1 MDRRQSIKLMASASL
16 LSGIPVANAPVEG
29 TALQETEIET
39 DTEAT
44 FFNEHETATI
54 TLLAD
59 MIIPADDRSGSAS
72 EAGVVE
78 FIDFNVGDQEE
89 LQVPIRGGLAWLDAY
104 CRKRHGTSFVNSDQG
119 QREQILDAIAW
130 PSRAAPEL
138 SAGVAFF
145 NRFRD
150 LVASGFWS
158 SKMGVDDLQYS
169 GNVYVQEWNGCPQDV
184 LERLGI
190 AE

>member
-16 LSGIPVANAPVEG
+16 LSGIPVTGVPVEG
-29 TALQETEIET
+29 TALQETVTET
-39 DTEAT
+39 ETGAT
-44 FFNEHETATI
+44 FFNEHEIATI
-54 TLLAD
+54 TVLTD

-72 EAGVVE
+72 EAGVVD

-104 CRKRHGTSFVNSDQG
+104 CRKQHGTSFVKSDLQ
-119 QREQILDAIAW
+119 QRKQILDTIAW
-130 PSRAAPEL
+130 PSMASPEL

-169 GNVYVQEWNGCPQDV
+169 GNVYVQEWTGCPQEV
-184 LERLGI
+184 LENLGI

>member
-1 MDRRQSIKLMASASL
+1 MDRRQSIKLIASASL
-16 LSGIPVANAPVEG
+16 LSGIPIANAPVEG
-29 TALQETEIET
+29 TALQEIET

-44 FFNEHETATI
+44 FFNEHEIATI
-54 TLLAD
+54 TVLAD

-104 CRKRHGTSFVNSDQG
+104 CRKQHGTSFVKSNQE
-119 QREQILDAIAW
+119 QREQILDTIAW
-130 PSRAAPEL
+130 PSKAAPEL

-145 NRFRD
+145 NRFRN

-169 GNVYVQEWNGCPQDV
+169 GNVYVQEWTGCPQEV
-184 LERLGI
+184 LEHLGI

>member
-16 LSGIPVANAPVEG
+16 LSGIPVVGAPVEDID
-29 TALQETEIET
+29 LQETEA

-44 FFNEHETATI
+44 FFNEHEIATI
-54 TLLAD
+54 TVLAD

-104 CRKRHGTSFVNSDQG
+104 GRKQHGTPFVELDRG
-119 QREQILDAIAW
+119 QREQVLDAIAW
-130 PSRAAPEL
+130 PSKAALEL
-138 SAGVAFF
+138 SVGVAFF
-145 NRFRD
+145 SRFRD
-150 LVASGFWS
+150 LVAAGFWS

-169 GNVYVQEWNGCPQDV
+169 GNVYVQEWTGCPREV
-184 LERLGI
+184 LEHLGI
-190 AE
+190 T

>member
-1 MDRRQSIKLMASASL
+1 MDRRQSIKLIASASL
-16 LSGIPVANAPVEG
+16 LSGIPVANPLVKG
-29 TALQETEIET
+29 TAFQEIET
-39 DTEAT
+39 DTDKEAT
-44 FFNEHETATI
+44 FFNEHELATI
-54 TLLAD
+54 TILAD
-59 MIIPADDRSGSAS
+59 MIFPADDRSGSAS

-78 FIDFNVGDQEE
+78 FIDFNVGDQED

-104 CRKRHGTSFVNSDQG
+104 CRKQHGTSFVKSDRG

-169 GNVYVQEWNGCPQDV
+169 GNVYVQEWNGCPQEV
-184 LERLGI
+184 LEHLGI

>member
-16 LSGIPVANAPVEG
+16 LSGIPVTGVPVEG
-29 TALQETEIET
+29 TALQETVTET
-39 DTEAT
+39 ETGAT
-44 FFNEHETATI
+44 FFNEHEIATI
-54 TLLAD
+54 TVLTD

-72 EAGVVE
+72 EAGVVD

-104 CRKRHGTSFVNSDQG
+104 RRKQHGTSFVKSDLQ
-119 QREQILDAIAW
+119 QRKQILDTIAW
-130 PSRAAPEL
+130 PSMASPEL

-169 GNVYVQEWNGCPQDV
+169 GNVYVQEWTGCPQEV
-184 LERLGI
+184 LENLGI

>member
-16 LSGIPVANAPVEG
+16 LSGIPVANAAGEG
-29 TALQETEIET
+29 TVLKEAEIET

-44 FFNEHETATI
+44 FFNEHEIATI

-138 SAGVAFF
+138 GAGVAFF

-169 GNVYVQEWNGCPQDV
+169 GNVYVQEWKGCPQEV

-190 AE
+190 AG

>member
-1 MDRRQSIKLMASASL
+1 MDRRQSIKLIASASL
-16 LSGIPVANAPVEG
+16 LSGIPVANPLVKG
-29 TALQETEIET
+29 TAFQEIET
-39 DTEAT
+39 DTDKEAT
-44 FFNEHETATI
+44 FFNEHELATI
-54 TLLAD
+54 TILAD
-59 MIIPADDRSGSAS
+59 LIFPADDRSGSAS

-104 CRKRHGTSFVNSDQG
+104 CRKQHGTSFVKSDRG

-169 GNVYVQEWNGCPQDV
+169 GNVYVQEWNGCPQEV
-184 LERLGI
+184 LEHLGI

>member
-16 LSGIPVANAPVEG
+16 LSGIPIANAPAEG
-29 TALQETEIET
+29 TTHQESET

-44 FFNEHETATI
+44 FFNEHEIATI
-54 TLLAD
+54 TVLAD

-78 FIDFNVGDQEE
+78 FIDFNVSDQEE
-89 LQVPIRGGLAWLDAY
+89 LQLPIRGGLAWLDAY
-104 CRKRHGTSFVNSDQG
+104 CRKQHGTSFVNSDRG

-130 PSRAAPEL
+130 PSRAAPQL

-169 GNVYVQEWNGCPQDV
+169 GNVYVQEWTGCPQEV
-184 LERLGI
+184 LESLGI

>member
-16 LSGIPVANAPVEG
+16 LSGIPVASTSVEG
-29 TALQETEIET
+29 ATLQETET
-39 DTEAT
+39 DTETT
-44 FFNEHETATI
+44 FFNEHEIATI
-54 TLLAD
+54 TVLAD

-104 CRKRHGTSFVNSDQG
+104 CRKQHGTPFVEADRE
-119 QREQILDAIAW
+119 QREQILDVIAW
-130 PSRAAPEL
+130 PSKAAPEL

-158 SKMGVDDLQYS
+158 SRMGVDDLQYS
-169 GNVYVQEWNGCPQDV
+169 GNVYVQEWTGCPQEV
-184 LERLGI
+184 LERLDI
-190 AE
+190 VE

>member
-1 MDRRQSIKLMASASL
+1 MDRRQSIKLIASASL
-16 LSGIPVANAPVEG
+16 LSGIPVANPLVKG
-29 TALQETEIET
+29 TAFQEIET
-39 DTEAT
+39 DTDKEAT
-44 FFNEHETATI
+44 FFNEHELATI
-54 TLLAD
+54 TILAD
-59 MIIPADDRSGSAS
+59 LIFPADDRSGSAS

-104 CRKRHGTSFVNSDQG
+104 CRKQHGTSFVKSDRG

-158 SKMGVDDLQYS
+158 SKMGMDDLQYS
-169 GNVYVQEWNGCPQDV
+169 GNVYVQEWNGCPQEV
-184 LERLGI
+184 LEHLGI

>member
-16 LSGIPVANAPVEG
+16 LSGIPVTGVPVEG
-29 TALQETEIET
+29 TAPQEAETETET
-39 DTEAT
+39 GAT
-44 FFNEHETATI
+44 FFNEHEIATI
-54 TLLAD
+54 TVLAD

-72 EAGVVE
+72 EAGVID

-89 LQVPIRGGLAWLDAY
+89 LQVPVRGGLAWLDAY
-104 CRKRHGTSFVNSDQG
+104 CRKQHGTSFVKSDLQ
-119 QREQILDAIAW
+119 QRKQILDTIAW
-130 PSRAAPEL
+130 PSMASPEL

-169 GNVYVQEWNGCPQDV
+169 GNVYVQEWKGCPQEV
-184 LERLGI
+184 LEHLGI

>member
-16 LSGIPVANAPVEG
+16 LSGIPVASVPVEG
-29 TALQETEIET
+29 VALQETET

-44 FFNEHETATI
+44 FFNEHELATI
-54 TLLAD
+54 KVLAD

-104 CRKRHGTSFVNSDQG
+104 SRTQHGTRFVEADRE
-119 QREQILDAIAW
+119 QREQILDVIAW
-130 PSRAAPEL
+130 PSKAAPEF

-169 GNVYVQEWNGCPQDV
+169 GNVYVQEWTGCPQEV
-184 LERLGI
+184 LERLDI

>member
-16 LSGIPVANAPVEG
+16 LSGIPVAGAPAEG
-29 TALQETEIET
+29 TVLQETET
-39 DTEAT
+39 DTEAI

-54 TLLAD
+54 TVLAD
-59 MIIPADDRSGSAS
+59 MVIPADDRSGSAS

-104 CRKRHGTSFVNSDQG
+104 CRKQHGTPFVKSDRE
-119 QREQILDAIAW
+119 QREQILDTIAW
-130 PSRAAPEL
+130 PSKAAPEL

-145 NRFRD
+145 SRFRD
-150 LVASGFWS
+150 LVAAGFWS

-169 GNVYVQEWNGCPQDV
+169 GNVYVQEWIGCPQEV
-184 LERLGI
+184 LERLDI
-190 AE
+190 TE